1 MAVPAVNLTIEKGA
15 DFITTL
21 KLKTDGAPIDLT
33 GYTFSAKLKKHFGA
47 STSYSFTVTPLTPF
61 SNGVVRVG
69 MAKTTTSQI
78 PTGRYVWDLLISL
91 SGTTTKASKGNVI
104 VEGTVS

>member
-1 MAVPAVNLTIEKGA
+1 MAVPAVNLTIEKGV
-15 DFITTL
+15 DFTTTL

-33 GYTFSAKLKKHFGA
+33 GYTFSAKIKKHFES
-47 STSYSFTVTPLTPF
+47 STSYPFTVTPLTPF

-78 PTGRYVWDLLISL
+78 PTGRYVWDLLITL